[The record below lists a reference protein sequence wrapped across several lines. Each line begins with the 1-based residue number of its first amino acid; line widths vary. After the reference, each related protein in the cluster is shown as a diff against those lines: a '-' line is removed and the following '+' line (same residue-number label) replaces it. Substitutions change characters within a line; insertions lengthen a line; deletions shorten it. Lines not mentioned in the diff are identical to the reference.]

1 MHKMPRVVLDAPKTP
16 GPKITSD
23 SRTAIKLHAVTFEK
37 PFSLNV
43 QTYKMDCYFR
53 QSWVDR
59 RLSFEGSLRTLTVSI
74 NFLDRMWKP
83 DTHFFNGRASYL
95 HMVTTPNK
103 LLRID
108 QDGRILYSMR

>member
-59 RLSFEGSLRTLTVSI
+59 RLSFTAHAYREHQLPG
-74 NFLDRMWKP
+74 
-83 DTHFFNGRASYL
+83 
-95 HMVTTPNK
+95 
-103 LLRID
+103 
-108 QDGRILYSMR
+108 QDVETGHALF